1 MNNRTCLM
9 PKPGVLLDYLCG
21 GVVHEHW
28 CVCVCVCVCLCVRE
42 SAYTLNANVGG
53 LHGGWV

>member
-28 CVCVCVCVCLCVRE
+28 CVCVCVRE
-42 SAYTLNANVGG
+42 RVHIL
-53 LHGGWV
+53 